1 MEVHAG
7 SHTDTCRWT
16 DMTKLIGAFHNYANT
31 PKKTVLSFN
40 LMTVY

>member
-7 SHTDTCRWT
+7 SHDDTCRWT
-16 DMTKLIGAFHNYANT
+16 HMTKLIGAFRNYANT
-31 PKKTVLSFN
+31 FKKTVLSFN